1 MRLPDQTDRHLASVT
16 VANGHAEKR
25 LEQKDAFG
33 MMPKCPMARVG
44 DNLLGLIEPLVKC
57 DIVVRHPTPA
67 AHRDERMI
75 IAVGHGIKAPSRW
88 CHRRSEERRVGKE
101 CVSTCRSR
109 WSPCH

>member
-1 MRLPDQTDRHLASVT
+1 MGMQTCALPIERLDEPRPVDKGWNASQIFGDMRLPDQTDRHLASVT

-33 MMPKCPMARVG
+33 MMPKCTMARVG

-67 AHRDERMI
+67 APRAEPNKITM
-75 IAVGHGIKAPSRW
+75 GQK
-88 CHRRSEERRVGKE
+88 
-101 CVSTCRSR
+101 
-109 WSPCH
+109 